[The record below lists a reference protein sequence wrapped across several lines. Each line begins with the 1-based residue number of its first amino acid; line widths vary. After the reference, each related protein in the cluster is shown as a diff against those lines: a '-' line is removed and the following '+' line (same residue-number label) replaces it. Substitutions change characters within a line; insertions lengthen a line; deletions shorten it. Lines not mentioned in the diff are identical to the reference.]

1 MKSEFYFKSIYGNI
15 HYQDIGQGETIIML
29 HATPRSSESFKKLAL
44 YLSKIYRIISID
56 TIGFGKSANIPL
68 NTSINLIADIKIQLI
83 ESLGLKKV
91 NIFGLHTGNKIATA
105 VAGRAPLLV
114 NNLIICGMTH
124 SIILDKIKRKKS
136 IKKILDSNAISKID
150 IDKNE
155 QNERIRSK
163 RSIDIIYKAN
173 FEFDLESEA
182 SKVIANTLILELC
195 TEEEEYLG
203 NQALPLSNLF
213 KNGTFKRIDGSD
225 RFFLEKQYSVLG
237 DIINKYIKLK

>member
-1 MKSEFYFKSIYGNI
+1 
-15 HYQDIGQGETIIML
+15 
-29 HATPRSSESFKKLAL
+29 
-44 YLSKIYRIISID
+44 
-56 TIGFGKSANIPL
+56 
-68 NTSINLIADIKIQLI
+68 
-83 ESLGLKKV
+83 
-91 NIFGLHTGNKIATA
+91 
-105 VAGRAPLLV
+105 
-114 NNLIICGMTH
+114 MTH